1 MSMTKK
7 MMVVTGLCVAVCLL
21 LSSVAYSEAPK
32 PAPAPAPA
40 PAQPKEVKLEGTV
53 SVVKDANNV
62 ITAVKL
68 ITARS
73 TYDVVLNKKGLEL
86 GNTMADK
93 KVEVEG
99 TVSHKDGQKWI
110 DVKSFKLAEEKPAE
124 KPKEKE

>member
-1 MSMTKK
+1 MTKK

-32 PAPAPAPA
+32 EAPAPAPA
-40 PAQPKEVKLEGTV
+40 PEKPKPVEVKLEGTV

-62 ITAVKL
+62 ITSVKL
-68 ITARS
+68 ATART
-73 TYDVVLNKKGLEL
+73 TYEVVLNEKGLEL

-99 TVSHKDGQKWI
+99 TVSHKDGQKWV
-110 DVKSFKLAEEKPAE
+110 DVKSFKAVEEKPAE
-124 KPKEKE
+124 KPKE